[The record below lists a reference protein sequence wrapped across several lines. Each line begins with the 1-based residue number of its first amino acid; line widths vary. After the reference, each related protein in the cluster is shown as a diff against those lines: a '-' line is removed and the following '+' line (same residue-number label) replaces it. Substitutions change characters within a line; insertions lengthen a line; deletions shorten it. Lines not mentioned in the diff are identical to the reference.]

1 VSAPR
6 FEMLLRLYGD
16 EHTTE
21 IFSERSLVQSW
32 LDVEV
37 ALALSQAELGL
48 VNEAAAE
55 SIAATAKLE
64 NIDLAVLWSDART
77 VGYPILPLVR
87 QIDAALLPEH
97 RGWVHFG
104 ATTQDVMDTGLALQL
119 RAAAHRMDALLET
132 FGDCLA
138 NLAAS
143 HETTVT
149 AARTHAQLAVPT
161 VLGAKFA
168 VYLAEVARHRVRLAS
183 VAHEVG
189 VVSLFGAGGT
199 SAAYGDRAHV
209 LRRSVADRLGLRS
222 VDIPWH
228 VARDCLAAFASAEAA
243 MAATAARFA
252 REVID
257 LSRTEIGEM
266 AEAGGYLRGASST
279 MPQKS
284 NPIES
289 EGIIGVA
296 ASAEALSVA
305 MLRAMEAGH
314 ERAAGEWQIE
324 WQVLPQL
331 VCLCSSAL
339 LTAGTIADG
348 LRIFPDRMRDNLR
361 LDGGLVMAEA
371 YMMRLAPV
379 IGREEAHELVYEAAR
394 LTRESGRP
402 LIDVLRELSPGRVQ
416 TELANE
422 LLPEAYL
429 GDPKMTIAA
438 ALESWHAAAE
448 PSQRQTSL

>member
-1 VSAPR
+1 
-6 FEMLLRLYGD
+6 
-16 EHTTE
+16 
-21 IFSERSLVQSW
+21 
-32 LDVEV
+32 
-37 ALALSQAELGL
+37 
-48 VNEAAAE
+48 
-55 SIAATAKLE
+55 
-64 NIDLAVLWSDART
+64 
-77 VGYPILPLVR
+77 
-87 QIDAALLPEH
+87 
-97 RGWVHFG
+97 
-104 ATTQDVMDTGLALQL
+104 
-119 RAAAHRMDALLET
+119 
-132 FGDCLA
+132 
-138 NLAAS
+138 
-143 HETTVT
+143 
-149 AARTHAQLAVPT
+149 

-183 VAHEVG
+183 VAREAG
-189 VVSLFGAGGT
+189 VISLFGAGGT

-222 VDIPWH
+222 VDVPWH
-228 VARDCLAAFASAEAA
+228 VARDGLAAFASAEVA

-314 ERAAGEWQIE
+314 ERAEGEWQIE

-339 LTAGTIADG
+339 LTAGTIAEG
-348 LRIFPDRMRDNLR
+348 LRIFPDRMRENLQ

-402 LIDVLRELSPGRVQ
+402 LIDVLREVSPARVQ
-416 TELANE
+416 AELANE

-429 GDPKMTIAA
+429 GEPKVTIAA

-448 PSQRQTSL
+448 SGLRQTSL